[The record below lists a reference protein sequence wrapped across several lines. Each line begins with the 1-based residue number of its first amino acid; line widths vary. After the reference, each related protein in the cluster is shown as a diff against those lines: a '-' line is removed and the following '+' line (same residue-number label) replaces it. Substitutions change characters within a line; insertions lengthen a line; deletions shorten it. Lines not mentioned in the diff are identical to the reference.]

1 MGRLWFPGLV
11 CLAAYYALFGGE
23 YSVFETRGIRI
34 DTEQATVELARLNA
48 ETDSLSARADALEND
63 PRTLETIARE
73 NFGMIRKGEILYR
86 FADRAGDDEPSEA
99 DAD

>member
-1 MGRLWFPGLV
+1 MGRIWFPALV

-23 YSVFETRGIRI
+23 YSVFETHGVR
-34 DTEQATVELARLNA
+34 TETERARTELAQLGV
-48 ETDSLSARADALEND
+48 ETDSLAARADALEND
-63 PRTLETIARE
+63 PRTLETVARE

-86 FADRAGDDEPSEA
+86 FADRGAEDDAP